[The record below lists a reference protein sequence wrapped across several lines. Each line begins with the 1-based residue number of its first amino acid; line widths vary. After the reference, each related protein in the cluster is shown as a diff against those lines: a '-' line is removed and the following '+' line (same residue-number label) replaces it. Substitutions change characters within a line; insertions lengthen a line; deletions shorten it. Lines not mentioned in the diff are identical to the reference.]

1 MKKRTKKILIISFIA
16 LLIIVFTF
24 SKVTRIS
31 PIALGMHNETYTPI
45 FSDEA
50 IKGYDPVAYLTEQ
63 KAVAGD
69 KAYSYEWNNA
79 NWSFSSEENKN
90 LFSTQP
96 EKYAPQ
102 YGGYCALAV
111 SKGITAF
118 ISPES
123 FEIVDDKLYL
133 FADDAAHKKWKV
145 DKAEN
150 LKKSDANW
158 K

>member
-1 MKKRTKKILIISFIA
+1 MKKRTKKILVISLIA
-16 LLIIVFTF
+16 LLVIVFTF

-50 IKGYDPVAYLTEQ
+50 IKGYDPVAYIADQ
-63 KAVAGD
+63 KAVTGD
-69 KAYSYEWNNA
+69 KAYSYTWNNA

-90 LFSTQP
+90 LFSANP

-111 SKGITAF
+111 SKGLTAF
-118 ISPES
+118 INPES

-133 FADDAAHKKWKV
+133 FADDSAQEKWKT
-145 DKAEN
+145 DQAEN